1 MLKLQYL
8 DHIGISSENP
18 EKSVGFY
25 RTLFGMS
32 LDERGNQNIQTLR
45 LDNIHLVISNL
56 QKGEENTSRHLLDH
70 IAFRVD
76 SDSFDR
82 AKDELRRLEMEV
94 SEVVDHGLVRSIYFK
109 DPDGYLVE
117 LLCG

>member
-1 MLKLQYL
+1 MLQLQYL

-18 EKSVGFY
+18 ENSVAFY

-32 LDERGNQNIQTLR
+32 LEGDEGKNIKTLK
-45 LDNIHLVISNL
+45 LNNISLVISGFK
-56 QKGEENTSRHLLDH
+56 KGEKNTSTHLLDH

-82 AKDELRRLEMEV
+82 AKDELYRLGMEV
-94 SEVVDHGLVRSIYFK
+94 SEIVDHGLVRSIYFK

-117 LLCG
+117 LIC

>member
-18 EKSVGFY
+18 ETSVAFY

-32 LDERGNQNIQTLR
+32 LEDSDQKNIKTLK
-45 LDNIHLVISNL
+45 LDNISLVISSL
-56 QKGEENTSRHLLDH
+56 KKGEENTSRHLLDH

-76 SDSFDR
+76 PDSFDR
-82 AKDELRRLEMEV
+82 AKDELHRLEMEV
-94 SEVVDHGLVRSIYFK
+94 SEIVDHGLVRSIYFK

-117 LLCG
+117 LIC

>member
-18 EKSVGFY
+18 ELSVAFY

-32 LDERGNQNIQTLR
+32 LEENGHKNIKTLK
-45 LDNIHLVISNL
+45 LNNVSLVISDL
-56 QKGEENTSRHLLDH
+56 DKEETNTSFHFLDH

-76 SDSFDR
+76 FDSFER
-82 AKDELRRLEMEV
+82 AKEELHRLDAEV

-117 LLCG
+117 LIC